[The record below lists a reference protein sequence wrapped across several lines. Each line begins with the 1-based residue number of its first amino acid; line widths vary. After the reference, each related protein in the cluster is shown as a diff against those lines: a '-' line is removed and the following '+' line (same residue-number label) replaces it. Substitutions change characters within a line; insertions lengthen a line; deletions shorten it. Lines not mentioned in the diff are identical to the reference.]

1 VLTGTILALLLLLG
15 FIHIIYIYLTRHSPP
30 IASESPA
37 ELPSG
42 FVADGETIINVH
54 GKKHYQRIRYTKL
67 EGVDPLVFILIPKHA
82 HAEMPPTFYI
92 MENKVSREQFAAQ
105 LPRMETLLQQLSVE
119 ISNGDKV
126 WRTVRREWKQTWL
139 KSGEPEHGKWPA
151 THLTVTEAHCF
162 AESLGD
168 RCRLPRF
175 REWDAAGGYNDGCAA
190 PFDHAGPGL
199 LAINLQPD
207 VFWDVGIA
215 KGDESYY
222 HCRDMGGNGYE
233 WTWIVIVAGRP
244 RGDVVPA
251 AHPNADYSVIRRG
264 QRPDR
269 DEPFTF
275 AMRKE
280 ERLANYG
287 DAPEDTSFRV
297 VLTLDE

>member
-1 VLTGTILALLLLLG
+1 
-15 FIHIIYIYLTRHSPP
+15 
-30 IASESPA
+30 
-37 ELPSG
+37 
-42 FVADGETIINVH
+42 
-54 GKKHYQRIRYTKL
+54 
-67 EGVDPLVFILIPKHA
+67 
-82 HAEMPPTFYI
+82 
-92 MENKVSREQFAAQ
+92 
-105 LPRMETLLQQLSVE
+105 METLLQQRSVE
-119 ISNGDKV
+119 IANGDKV
-126 WRTVRREWKQTWL
+126 WRTVRCEWKQTWL
-139 KSGEPEHGKWPA
+139 KSGVPEHGKWPA

-162 AESLGD
+162 AECLGN
-168 RCRLPRF
+168 RCRLPHF
-175 REWDAAGGYNDGCAA
+175 REWDAAGGYYDGLAA

-199 LAINLQPD
+199 LAINLQRD